1 MSHSKTS
8 GPGGIFSNGAG
19 SRSAASTSASTR
31 SKSSRILEADLLVVL
46 GGPIG
51 VYEADSYPFL
61 VDETDL
67 IGRRIGLLR
76 PTLGICLGAQ
86 LIAKSLGAKVAPGP
100 VKEIGWARVELT
112 DAGQTSPL
120 RHLENVH
127 VLHWH
132 GDNFEFPAGLREPRF
147 HDALLFPGFQE
158 GTKPA
163 RDPIPRRGR
172 PATHRGLADRP
183 CGRARQSENR
193 SGCDPPGHRPPWPNI
208 ARDRRQDFE

>member
-1 MSHSKTS
+1 M
-8 GPGGIFSNGAG
+8 
-19 SRSAASTSASTR
+19 
-31 SKSSRILEADLLVVL
+31 LVVL

-100 VKEIGWARVELT
+100 AKEIGWARVELT

-132 GDNFEFPAGLREPRF
+132 GDNFDSPPA
-147 HDALLFPGFQE
+147 
-158 GTKPA
+158 A
-163 RDPIPRRGR
+163 RTSLSRR
-172 PATHRGLADRP
+172 
-183 CGRARQSENR
+183 
-193 SGCDPPGHRPPWPNI
+193 I
-208 ARDRRQDFE
+208 ARSRLSGGDQTCSGSNSTSRPTRDASRLG